1 MGVSKSYILIW
12 IWNNEAER
20 AVLYLRIVVFTP
32 QVLAFAALT
41 PPQQSFRGIYTAG
54 ISFRD
59 IYTVRIGRPQLTVT
73 PHPVSAHRALSR
85 RIQ

>member
-20 AVLYLRIVVFTP
+20 AVLYLRIVVLP

-59 IYTVRIGRPQLTVT
+59 IYTVRM
-73 PHPVSAHRALSR
+73 ADLS
-85 RIQ
+85 

>member
-41 PPQQSFRGIYTAG
+41 PPQQSFRGINTAATKLPRYWHRRNKASAVFTPQVLASA
-54 ISFRD
+54 IS
-59 IYTVRIGRPQLTVT
+59 TSSG
-73 PHPVSAHRALSR
+73 
-85 RIQ
+85 

>member
-59 IYTVRIGRPQLTVT
+59 IYIVRIGRPQLTVT